1 MGIVNELTRDLRQAA
16 RVLRKSPVATC
27 VAILALALGIGVNA
41 SSFIRIDAIIL
52 HPLPYPRLERIVTVW
67 ETLPKTGAQRNAF
80 APGDFFDL
88 QGQSRSFE
96 RMAAYRGWEVSLTDA
111 GNPEHVR
118 AFLVTPGFF
127 SVLGTQAA
135 LGRTFSSDD
144 ERLAARD
151 VVVVSEG
158 FWKGH
163 LAAAP
168 DAAGKS
174 ITLDGRAYAIAGVMP
189 DDFDFPLGTDI
200 WAPLIP
206 DPASRHDHATRDLMV
221 IGLLKPNVSAA
232 RASAEAGAIAARLAQ
247 QYPTTNEGR
256 GMLAAPL
263 REMAEGVTD
272 RFLWTLLGAAGFVL
286 LLACANVGNLHMA
299 RAANRRKEMAV
310 RVALGASRFQI
321 ARQLLAESVL
331 ISAAAGIL
339 GLLLASWD
347 NDYGK
352 SHLPALVLRIVP
364 GLRTMRIDSNV
375 ILFTLALSL
384 ATGVLCGLPAI
395 LHLAYGKSRTNPA
408 DALRERSSSGP
419 GAAGSRMRA
428 ALIVSELAMALVLLT
443 GAGFMV
449 QIFNHLLDRDQGFDP
464 RNALTMQVALPPAG
478 YSQPAGVISFYDRA
492 LEGLASV
499 PGVTAAGLSS
509 SLGPAERLSVE
520 GRPEAQPGDARPEV
534 IAIGGRYLDAMRIP
548 LVAGRSIS
556 DRDRRD
562 SPRVVVVSDSVARY
576 YWPGANPIGR
586 HIRIG
591 GQADWLTVAGVCGD
605 ITNWFTGEAQ
615 AAAYIPY
622 AQFPPASA
630 TFVLRTAGEPN
641 QAAAAAR
648 STIAGIDHDLPVYEV
663 TTLEQTI
670 SDMQSGVRGAAV
682 AMSTYALI
690 ALLLAVTGVYA
701 VISYFVAARTH
712 DIGIRMAL
720 GAGRT
725 EVLGMIARQTAR
737 LTAAALA
744 CGIPLAILLTRVM
757 ASALYADIHAGAGR
771 FALLTLTLIAAALA
785 ATYFPARRAMNIDPM
800 TALRDE

>member
-1 MGIVNELTRDLRQAA
+1 MGFVSEFIRDLRQAA

-41 SSFIRIDAIIL
+41 SSFVGVDAMIL
-52 HPLPYPRLERIVTVW
+52 RPLPYPRLDRIVTVW
-67 ETLPKTGAQRNAF
+67 ETLPKAGAQRNPLA
-80 APGDFFDL
+80 AADFFDL
-88 QGQSRSFE
+88 QEQSHSFE
-96 RMAAYRGWEVSLTDA
+96 KLAAYRGWEVSLTGV

-144 ERLAARD
+144 ERVAAKD

-158 FWKGH
+158 FWKSH
-163 LAAAP
+163 LAAAR

-206 DPASRHDHATRDLMV
+206 GPAARHDRATHDLMG
-221 IGLLKPNVSAA
+221 IGLLKPDVSAA
-232 RASAEAGAIAARLAQ
+232 RAGAEAAAIAARLAER
-247 QYPTTNEGR
+247 YPTTNEGR
-256 GMLAAPL
+256 GMLTAPL
-263 REMAEGVTD
+263 RDLAEGVTSH
-272 RFLWTLLGAAGFVL
+272 FVWTLLGASGFVL

-331 ISAAAGIL
+331 ISAAAGVL

-347 NDYGK
+347 SDRTM
-352 SHLPALVLRIVP
+352 SQLPALVLRLVP
-364 GLRTMRIDSNV
+364 GLRNMRIDSTA

-384 ATGVLCGLPAI
+384 AAGILCSLPAM
-395 LHLAYGKSRTNPA
+395 LHLVYGGSRTNPA
-408 DALRERSSSGP
+408 DALRERSSSSP

-464 RNALTMQVALPPAG
+464 RNALTMQVSLPAAG
-478 YSQPAGVISFYDRA
+478 YSQSAGVVSFYDRA

-509 SLGPAERLSVE
+509 SFGPAERLDIE
-520 GRPEAQPGDARPEV
+520 GRPEARPGDTRPEV
-534 IAIGGRYLDAMRIP
+534 VAIGGRYLDAMRIP
-548 LVAGRSIS
+548 LLAGRPIS

-562 SPRVVVVSDSVARY
+562 SPRIVVVSQSVARY
-576 YWPGANPIGR
+576 YWPGSSPIGR

-591 GQADWLTVAGVCGD
+591 DRADWLTVAGVCGD
-605 ITNWFTGEAQ
+605 IRPWFTGTAQ

-622 AQFPPASA
+622 SQSPPSSA
-630 TFVLRTAGEPN
+630 TFVLRTAGEPL

-648 STIAGIDHDLPVYEV
+648 SAIAGIDHDMPVYEV
-663 TTLEQTI
+663 TTLEQTD
-670 SDMQSGVRGAAV
+670 SDLQSGVRGAAV

-744 CGIPLAILLTRVM
+744 CGIPLAIVLTRVM
-757 ASALYADIHAGAGR
+757 ASALYADIRAGAGR
-771 FALLTLTLIAAALA
+771 FALLTAALIAAALA